1 MTNNKILAV
10 AACLGLS
17 LGVQTSWADFALNWA
32 KGPDNIR
39 YGGSNL
45 PFASCNRPGEVDIN
59 CTVQSGQVGISDPD
73 KTPFLQERV
82 VGTDGNVYYHLIIG
96 LPTSDFGQEIYI
108 RANSGVR
115 WAPSFIID
123 ADGRAGAAGSSSG
136 GTVTFQAPTNIF
148 SSSQLFL
155 NQKPLDADESIS
167 GNSTGN
173 PNRVVMRQ
181 IVKGTDFSQEFLKD
195 TLLGKPEITQ
205 TISNADMTMQFVANM
220 RSLTY
225 NDTTTAA
232 PMVNTLSL
240 TGGGGFDIAT
250 APNKGVTAG
259 QYRWVPGTGP
269 DQTGGTYVYVEGG
282 YDPTTENWKAFR
294 DPNQNLI
301 KNP

>member
-10 AACLGLS
+10 GACLCLS

-45 PFASCNRPGEVDIN
+45 PFASCNRPGEANIN
-59 CTVQSGQVGISDPD
+59 CTVQSGQVVATDPD

-82 VGTDGNVYYHLIIG
+82 VDTDGNVYYHLIIG

-108 RANSGVR
+108 SA
-115 WAPSFIID
+115 
-123 ADGRAGAAGSSSG
+123 
-136 GTVTFQAPTNIF
+136 
-148 SSSQLFL
+148 
-155 NQKPLDADESIS
+155 
-167 GNSTGN
+167 NSTGN

-195 TLLGKPEITQ
+195 TLLGKPQITQ

-250 APNKGVTAG
+250 APN
-259 QYRWVPGTGP
+259 
-269 DQTGGTYVYVEGG
+269 
-282 YDPTTENWKAFR
+282 
-294 DPNQNLI
+294 
-301 KNP
+301 